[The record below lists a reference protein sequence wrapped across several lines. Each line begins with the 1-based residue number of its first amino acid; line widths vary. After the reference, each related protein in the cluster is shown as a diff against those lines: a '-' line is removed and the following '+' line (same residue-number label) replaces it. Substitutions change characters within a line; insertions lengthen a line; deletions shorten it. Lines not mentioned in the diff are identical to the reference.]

1 MTTVKNNK
9 LKSSLTPRQNEIY
22 DFIKNTI
29 RAKFTPPTIKEIML
43 NFKLK
48 STNGVNDV
56 LNVLEHKGYIIR
68 QPGKARGIEL
78 CETLSISPIIQS
90 PVRKAVI
97 VGSGSADNSYSIFMS
112 PVGEI
117 LLDQNFFPNNV
128 FVSIV
133 SDDAMDKEG
142 ILKNDLVIV
151 KQCNDFENDN
161 LVFAISGNNNVIRR
175 LSFLAR
181 GEKFLIAANRYYN
194 KINVIESETVILG
207 LVIGLIR
214 KM

>member
-1 MTTVKNNK
+1 
-9 LKSSLTPRQNEIY
+9 
-22 DFIKNTI
+22 
-29 RAKFTPPTIKEIML
+29 
-43 NFKLK
+43 
-48 STNGVNDV
+48 
-56 LNVLEHKGYIIR
+56 
-68 QPGKARGIEL
+68 
-78 CETLSISPIIQS
+78 
-90 PVRKAVI
+90 
-97 VGSGSADNSYSIFMS
+97 
-112 PVGEI
+112 
-117 LLDQNFFPNNV
+117 
-128 FVSIV
+128 
-133 SDDAMDKEG
+133 MDKEG